1 MNTFH
6 VRPVRIKIMMNACV
20 VSARPVGS
28 SVTLK
33 TAASKQNATIAMDGM
48 TQMNVLEK

>member
-6 VRPVRIKIMMNACV
+6 VRPVRVKIMMSACV
-20 VSARPVGS
+20 VSARPAGS
-28 SVTLK
+28 SVILK

-48 TQMNVLEK
+48 TLMDVLET